1 MRIFWIGKL
10 QGLRSTKSIATAVSA
25 LPGSPPRP
33 DAANVFYARL
43 QIEQWSAQAE
53 RGTRYEFWG
62 SGVRILFGRAR
73 EFNDLVELGAA
84 VPGRGVTIRVTADIS
99 RVAEL
104 WCRPFE

>member
-53 RGTRYEFWG
+53 RGTRLRIWG
-62 SGVRILFGRAR
+62 SEVRISS
-73 EFNDLVELGAA
+73 GA
-84 VPGRGVTIRVTADIS
+84 PIKSET
-99 RVAEL
+99 
-104 WCRPFE
+104 

>member
-1 MRIFWIGKL
+1 MIGEQLIAAPRLTGERIDDETGAGDDDPFAARAFRINFNR
-10 QGLRSTKSIATAVSA
+10 QTKRQTTN
-25 LPGSPPRP
+25 L
-33 DAANVFYARL
+33 
-43 QIEQWSAQAE
+43 
-53 RGTRYEFWG
+53 
-62 SGVRILFGRAR
+62 GVRSSNLFGRAR